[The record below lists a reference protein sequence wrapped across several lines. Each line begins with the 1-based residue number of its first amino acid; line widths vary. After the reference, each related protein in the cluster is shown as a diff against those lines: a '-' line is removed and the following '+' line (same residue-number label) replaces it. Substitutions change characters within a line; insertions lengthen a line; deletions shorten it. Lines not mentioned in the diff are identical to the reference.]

1 VARPKREES
10 PGRLS
15 PSEWEIMMICWRLG
29 RANVRQILREDL
41 KTRIRDY
48 RTILTFVS
56 RIAKKGWLEVEME
69 GNTNYYSAA
78 IPQEE
83 GLKLEIERFLSETV
97 GSDPEH
103 LELLQVA
110 LEARLQEAT
119 IRRLKS
125 S

>member
-1 VARPKREES
+1 MARPKREES

-83 GLKLEIERFLSETV
+83 GLKLEIDRFLSETV

-103 LELLQVA
+103 LELLQEA
-110 LEARLQEAT
+110 LEARLRKARA
-119 IRRLKS
+119 RRLKNS
-125 S
+125 

>member
-1 VARPKREES
+1 MARPKREES

-78 IPQEE
+78 IPQED
-83 GLKLEIERFLSETV
+83 GLRLEIERFLSETV

-103 LELLQVA
+103 LELVQKA
-110 LEARLQEAT
+110 LEARLRKARP
-119 IRRLKS
+119 RRLKNN
-125 S
+125 

>member
-1 VARPKREES
+1 MARPKREES

-29 RANVRQILREDL
+29 RANVRHILREDL

-69 GNTNYYSAA
+69 GNTNSYSAA

-103 LELLQVA
+103 LELLQEA
-110 LEARLQEAT
+110 LDAKRRKAT
-119 IRRLKS
+119 PRRLKS

>member
-1 VARPKREES
+1 
-10 PGRLS
+10 
-15 PSEWEIMMICWRLG
+15 MICWRLG
-29 RANVRQILREDL
+29 RANVRHILREDL

-97 GSDPEH
+97 GSDPAH
-103 LELLQVA
+103 LELLQEA
-110 LEARLQEAT
+110 LDAKRRKAT
-119 IRRLKS
+119 PRRLKS

>member
-1 VARPKREES
+1 MARPKREES

-83 GLKLEIERFLSETV
+83 GLKLEIERFLSETI
-97 GSDPEH
+97 GPQPEH
-103 LELLQVA
+103 LELLQEA
-110 LEARLQEAT
+110 LDARLQEAT
-119 IRRLKS
+119 TRRLKS

>member
-1 VARPKREES
+1 MARPKREES

-78 IPQEE
+78 IPQEN
-83 GLKLEIERFLSETV
+83 GLRLEIERFLSETV
-97 GSDPEH
+97 GSDPEN
-103 LELLQVA
+103 LELLQEA
-110 LEARLQEAT
+110 LDARLRNARS
-119 IRRLKS
+119 RRLKNS
-125 S
+125 